1 MGSDAIDSSL
11 VVKLTQLLSGKVVVS
26 AEIGENDIAGMDIE
40 ALAVKIIKHFEGA
53 GIAILTND
61 ELKKIISEGNDKTPI
76 TVEVIRSNGF
86 KAEAKDVKPDFS
98 VRNLELEKTGGA
110 VADFSEY
117 FDDRYKKIKE
127 IITNGRNGTIGSMIN
142 NISNIKNY
150 GDGREISVCG
160 IVYDKHIT
168 KNGHLLVTLEDETGY
183 AKVLFLKT
191 GGTNEIFESGRRL
204 INDDIVIVKGK
215 ISGPFVI
222 ANSILWPD
230 VPIRSRRKGEDDV
243 AIAFFSDIHIGSKLF
258 LDKQFKKA
266 IAWLNGG
273 LNYRNDLA
281 GKVKYVIM
289 DGDVADGIGVYP
301 EQERDLSVDDMYKQY
316 SILLDF
322 IDAIPDYIEVFVLPG
337 NHDAVQRSEPQ
348 PPFPNDLIGGFAK
361 GNVHFV
367 SNPSYIKINGVNLL
381 TYHGTSLD
389 SVIQSIPN
397 CSYSKPEEA
406 MKELLKRRHLSPI
419 YGGNI
424 VVPSKNDP
432 LVIDQVPDILHMGHI
447 HKNGVAEYHGTLLI
461 NSGTWQ
467 ARTAFQVRQGHIPT
481 PGILPV
487 YEIKSMNYSEI
498 DFNSELW

>member
-1 MGSDAIDSSL
+1 MGSDAIDNSL

-61 ELKKIISEGNDKTPI
+61 ELKKIISEGNDKAPI
-76 TVEVIRSNGF
+76 TVEVVRSSSF

-117 FDDRYKKIKE
+117 FDDRYKRIKE
-127 IITNGRNGTIGSMIN
+127 IITNGRNGTIGSMVN
-142 NISNIKNY
+142 SISNIKNY
-150 GDGREISVCG
+150 GDGREISICG

-191 GGTNEIFESGRRL
+191 GGTNEIFENGRRL

-230 VPIRSRRKGEDDV
+230 VPIRSRRRGEDDV
-243 AIAFFSDIHIGSKLF
+243 AIAFFSDIHVGSKLF

-266 IAWLNGG
+266 ITWLNGG
-273 LNYRNDLA
+273 LNYRKDLA

-389 SVIQSIPN
+389 SVIQSVPN

-481 PGILPV
+481 PGILPI